1 MSPLT
6 KPSAAGILHA
16 ARWNH
21 EEFLA
26 ALCQRYP
33 GAEWHRGLE
42 ATWFMTGVPAPQ
54 FNGVTR
60 VSDRFGLEE
69 TMSITVRR
77 FAGRRVPFFWYV
89 DADSPPGLARVLEH
103 GRFEARGL
111 DLPVLAWDIS
121 EGGPPVPSTAAG
133 LTVEVVDSPV
143 ALREWEQAFF
153 AGNGMRAGNGQWVD
167 MFQTVGYRGDSP
179 FRLLLGRDAGEAV
192 ATVLLFLGTAAGL
205 YAVARRPSAR
215 GQGWGRAV
223 IAAAAR
229 EARAA
234 GRAVAVTHAPEMAAR
249 VFERAGF
256 ERVAT
261 ISRYRWS
268 PPAYRPRPRQPQWD

>member
-1 MSPLT
+1 MAPLT
-6 KPSAAGILHA
+6 RPTAAEICQA

-33 GAEWHRGLE
+33 GAEWHRGIE

-60 VSDRFGLEE
+60 VSDRQGLEE

-77 FAGRRVPFFWYV
+77 FAGRRVPFYWYV
-89 DADSPPGLARVLEH
+89 DADSPPGLVRVLEH
-103 GRFEARGL
+103 GRFQSRGL
-111 DLPVLAWDIS
+111 DMPILARDISDGELPVPAS
-121 EGGPPVPSTAAG
+121 ATG
-133 LTVEVVDSPV
+133 LTIEVVDSPI
-143 ALREWEQAFF
+143 ALRDWEQAFF
-153 AGNGMRAGNGQWVD
+153 AGNGMRSGNGQWVD
-167 MFQTVGYRGDSP
+167 LFQTVGYTGDSP
-179 FRLLLGRDAGEAV
+179 FRLILGRAGGEGV

-215 GQGWGRAV
+215 SRGWGRAV
-223 IAAAAR
+223 VAAAAR
-229 EARAA
+229 EAHAA
-234 GRAVAVTHAPEMAAR
+234 GRTIAVTHAPEMAAR

>member
-6 KPSAAGILHA
+6 KPTAAEILQA

-33 GAEWHRGLE
+33 GAEWHRGVE

-54 FNGVTR
+54 FNGVSR
-60 VSDRFGLEE
+60 VSDRYGLEE

-77 FAGRRVPFFWYV
+77 FAGRQVPFFWYV
-89 DADSPPGLARVLEH
+89 DADSPPDLPRVLEH
-103 GRFEARGL
+103 GRFQSRGL
-111 DLPVLAWDIS
+111 DMPVLARDIS
-121 EGGPPVPSTAAG
+121 DGEIPVPASAAG
-133 LTVEVVDSPV
+133 LAVEVVDSPLG
-143 ALREWEQAFF
+143 LRDWEQAFF

-167 MFQTVGYRGDSP
+167 MFQTVGYRDESP
-179 FRLLLGRDAGEAV
+179 FRLILGREDGEAV

-205 YAVARRPSAR
+205 YAVARKPAAR
-215 GQGWGRAV
+215 SKGWGRAV
-223 IAAAAR
+223 IAAAVR

-234 GRAVAVTHAPEMAAR
+234 GRAIAVTHAPEMAAR
-249 VFERAGF
+249 VFEGAGF

-261 ISRYRWS
+261 MSRYRWS